1 MKAKPAF
8 ACDKL
13 DLLGPRVT
21 SKSVTALL
29 RRNRYL
35 GRPYFGC
42 LRKRRGNTFAPGKKG
57 STWMDNS
64 GNGWPSQPGAP
75 FLLKF
80 DPVERVSAAGN
91 IKEWIL
97 TYMVTLV
104 TGAATLIGRTKSLR
118 IYK

>member
-57 STWMDNS
+57 SKWMDNS
-64 GNGWPSQPGAP
+64 G
-75 FLLKF
+75 K
-80 DPVERVSAAGN
+80 AG
-91 IKEWIL
+91 
-97 TYMVTLV
+97 
-104 TGAATLIGRTKSLR
+104 
-118 IYK
+118 